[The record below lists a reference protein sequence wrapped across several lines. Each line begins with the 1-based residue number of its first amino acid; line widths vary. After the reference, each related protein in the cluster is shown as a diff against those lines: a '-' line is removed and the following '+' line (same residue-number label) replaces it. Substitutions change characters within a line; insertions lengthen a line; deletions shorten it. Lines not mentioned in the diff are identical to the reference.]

1 MTPSLI
7 GRDDCSFFFDERYSL
22 TFPLP
27 GQSSESPFGAP
38 FDAPFGSPW
47 DASLSSLLG
56 NPGLN
61 AWVNPLEVS
70 RWMLFSMGIDIR
82 LHPSHRARLPR
93 SPFLMISNHRSFL
106 DAPVLMAAAARPV
119 HFACHHYMAQ
129 VPIMRNVVDALGCFP
144 LDAPSQRGRTFFK
157 QATGFLKSDASI
169 GIFPEGTG
177 PMVTMTQADE
187 VGPFHRGFAHLA
199 LRASLPPSSSTGRC
213 LTEPSSE
220 PSADSQTDHSA
231 EQPAVQPDLKIVP
244 AAIISLEENRQDMVP
259 FKVFSW
265 FDPTEPLFQ
274 QAGRHP
280 AVIYRRVAVVI
291 GEPIDVRDFRGQ
303 GYHGKRAGQVASE
316 LSNLCHDKIQTL
328 LKEGCY

>member
-1 MTPSLI
+1 
-7 GRDDCSFFFDERYSL
+7 
-22 TFPLP
+22 
-27 GQSSESPFGAP
+27 
-38 FDAPFGSPW
+38 
-47 DASLSSLLG
+47 
-56 NPGLN
+56 
-61 AWVNPLEVS
+61 
-70 RWMLFSMGIDIR
+70 MLFSMGIDIR
-82 LHPSHRARLPR
+82 LHPSDRARLPR

-129 VPIMRNVVDALGCFP
+129 VPIMRNIVDALGCFP

-157 QATGFLKSDASI
+157 QATSFLKSDASI

-177 PMVTMTQADE
+177 PMVAMTQADE

-199 LRASLPPSSSTGRC
+199 LRASLPPSSSTENLMEQPENHLAGN
-213 LTEPSSE
+213 
-220 PSADSQTDHSA
+220 AID
-231 EQPAVQPDLKIVP
+231 QPAVQPDLKIVP
-244 AAIISLEENRQDMVP
+244 AAIISLEESRQDMVP

-291 GEPIDVRDFRGQ
+291 GEPIDVRDFQGQ
-303 GYHGKRAGQVASE
+303 GYHGKRAGQVANE